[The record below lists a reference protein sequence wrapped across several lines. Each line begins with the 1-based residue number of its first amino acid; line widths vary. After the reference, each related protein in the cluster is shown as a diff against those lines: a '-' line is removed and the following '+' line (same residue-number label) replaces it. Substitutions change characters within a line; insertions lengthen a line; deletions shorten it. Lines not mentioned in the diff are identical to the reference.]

1 MESEIRK
8 KKDRKEKEKEE
19 KKEIR
24 IVVMLGCL
32 SMRGILG
39 C

>member
-1 MESEIRK
+1 MVLEIRK
-8 KKDRKEKEKEE
+8 IKRQKRKKSEG

>member
-1 MESEIRK
+1 MELEIRK
-8 KKDRKEKEKEE
+8 KKDRKEKKGREKV
-19 KKEIR
+19 R